1 LAGVCGR
8 VVARIL
14 SEFSPAPLAANAE
27 ASMSESCLYL
37 LAWAP
42 GLPELMIIG
51 FVALL
56 LFGTRLPSVMRSLG
70 FGITEFKK
78 GLKGEGMTDPD
89 ASIEDQR
96 RVDERR
102 VD

>member
-1 LAGVCGR
+1 
-8 VVARIL
+8 
-14 SEFSPAPLAANAE
+14 
-27 ASMSESCLYL
+27 MSESYLYL

-42 GLPELMIIG
+42 GPMEMVIVG
-51 FVALL
+51 MVALL

-70 FGITEFKK
+70 VGITEFKK
-78 GLKGEGMTDPD
+78 GLKGDGLTDPN

-96 RVDERR
+96 RADEHR

>member
-8 VVARIL
+8 VVAWIL

-37 LAWAP
+37 LAWTP
-42 GLPELMIIG
+42 GPMEVIIIG
-51 FVALL
+51 MVVLL